1 MMADR
6 WPDLT
11 EAKRALAEG
20 SGHGIRVAVLD
31 SGVEAG
37 HPRLG
42 IKLVDD
48 LAVVAE
54 HRRLHVVKGG
64 EKDSFG
70 HGTAVAG
77 VIHEIAPEARI
88 GSIRVL
94 GHDNTSRTS
103 IIGRAAEEALDR
115 DYQIINCSFGCGVE
129 QQVLDYKSWVDAAY
143 LKGVHVVAACD
154 NIDFSKTEWPAY
166 FPSVVA
172 VNMAD
177 TKDGEVFFRQRD
189 TLVEFSARGVDV
201 TVAWAGGGEK
211 VVTGSSFAA
220 PRLAGMLARL
230 LSVFPELSPLEAKA
244 ILQKLALPWTKKIA
258 AQNVW
263 W

>member
-1 MMADR
+1 MAEGWVDF
-6 WPDLT
+6 T
-11 EAKRALAEG
+11 EARRALAKG
-20 SGHGIRVAVLD
+20 TGHGVRVAVLD
-31 SGVEAG
+31 SGVEAA

-103 IIGRAAEEALDR
+103 IIGRAAQEALDR
-115 DYQIINCSFGCGVE
+115 NYHIINCSFGCGVE
-129 QQVLDYKSWVDAAY
+129 QQVLDYKRWVDEAY

-154 NIDFSKTEWPAY
+154 NIDFSKTDWPSY
-166 FPSVVA
+166 FPSVIA

-177 TKDGEVFFRQRD
+177 TKEGELFFHQRN
-189 TLVEFSARGVDV
+189 TLVEFSASGVDV

-220 PRLAGMLARL
+220 PRIAGMLARL
-230 LSVFPELSPLEAKA
+230 LSVFHDLGPLEAKA
-244 ILQKLALPWTKKIA
+244 VLQKLALPWTRKIA

>member
-1 MMADR
+1 MAAR
-6 WPDLT
+6 WVDLE
-11 EAKRALAEG
+11 EAKHALARG
-20 SGHGIRVAVLD
+20 TGKGVRVAVLD
-31 SGVEAG
+31 SGVEAA

-42 IKLVDD
+42 LKLVDD

-103 IIGRAAEEALDR
+103 IIGRAAQEALDR
-115 DYQIINCSFGCGVE
+115 NYHIINCSFGCGVE
-129 QQVLDYKSWVDAAY
+129 QQVLDYKRWVDEAY

-154 NIDFSKTEWPAY
+154 NIDFSKTDWPSY
-166 FPSVVA
+166 FPSVIA

-177 TKDGEVFFRQRD
+177 TKEGELFFHQRN
-189 TLVEFSARGVDV
+189 TLVEFSASGVDV

-220 PRLAGMLARL
+220 PRIAGLLARL
-230 LSVFPELSPLEAKA
+230 LSVFPDLGPLEAKA
-244 ILQKLALPWTKKIA
+244 VLQKLALPWTRKIA